1 MSRIVTA
8 AALAALLVAAW
19 PLTAH
24 AIDDVHCDSGEVGL
38 VKTYVSQDG
47 AFGDTRAND
56 NGKIRLRGWV
66 YIPNSTPPA
75 NGFPAIVWNH
85 GSEDTPAA
93 KCVLTDYFVQKKKF
107 VLFVPIRRGHEGS
120 TGEYFDDYATRK
132 AWDECQ
138 AVGTPSFCNDE
149 DDPLFRAFK
158 RIHTVD
164 YLREQGREDVND
176 AVKYIKTFP
185 KVNSSRIAVIGHS
198 FGGIVSLFFNTLDGD
213 DTKAVVDIS
222 GGAQSWGD
230 NDPADYLQ
238 SQMKDAV
245 DNATRP
251 IFFMQPMNDVN
262 RLPTMELSYRAGL
275 RNMRWQ
281 AAIFPKVPDELLVCA
296 DTGNPC
302 PCDDPDVPGPDL
314 GTSCEDVAHGKFV
327 TDETQITKWAP
338 TVVDFL
344 RRMGVK

>member
-1 MSRIVTA
+1 MSRTFLA
-8 AALAALLVAAW
+8 AALTMVMVGAW
-19 PLTAH
+19 PLSAD
-24 AIDDVHCDSGEVGL
+24 AIENSHCDSGEEGDVR
-38 VKTYVSQDG
+38 TYLSLDG

-56 NGKIRLRGWV
+56 NGKVRLRGWL
-66 YIPNSTPPA
+66 YIPDGTPPA
-75 NGFPAIVWNH
+75 DGFPAIVFNH
-85 GSEDTPAA
+85 GSEDTPAP
-93 KCVLTDYFVQKKKF
+93 KCVFTDYFVQQKKYA
-107 VLFVPIRRGHEGS
+107 LFVPIRRGHTGS
-120 TGEYFDDYATRK
+120 TGEYFDNYSTRK

-138 AVGTPSFCNDE
+138 ALGTPSFCNDE
-149 DDPLFRAFK
+149 DDSLFREYK
-158 RIHTVD
+158 RMHTVK

-176 AVKYIKTFP
+176 AVKYVKNLP
-185 KVNSSRIAVIGHS
+185 KVNKSRIAVMGHS
-198 FGGIVSLFFNTLDGD
+198 FGGIVSLFFNTLEGD

-230 NDPADYLQ
+230 NDPSDYLQ
-238 SQMKDAV
+238 NELKGAV
-245 DNATRP
+245 DDATRP
-251 IFFMQPMNDVN
+251 IFFLQPMNDVS

-281 AAIFPKVPDELLVCA
+281 AAIFPNVPDELLVCS

-314 GTSCEDVAHGKFV
+314 ETSCEDVAHGKFV
-327 TDETQITKWAP
+327 TDETQIPKWAP